1 MSELTKEDRIK
12 EEFERIS
19 KWFID
24 MNENERAVIDPIMQ
38 NSAFMKI
45 TLDDLQ
51 EVINA
56 EGVVDHY
63 QNGANQFGMKQS
75 ATLQSYNALVKNYAA
90 VNKTLFSCLPKMKRP
105 TESKFAEISKIMS
118 DDAEE
123 RIREMK
129 LELDAERSAR
139 INAEINAA
147 AAKQQLEREQEKTK
161 AAV

>member
-1 MSELTKEDRIK
+1 MSELTKEKRIQ

-19 KWFID
+19 KWFTD
-24 MNENERAVIDPIMQ
+24 MDENERAVIDPIMQ

-105 TESKFAEISKIMS
+105 SESKLSEISKVVS
-118 DDAEE
+118 DEAEGRIWKLQMELEDE
-123 RIREMK
+123 RR
-129 LELDAERSAR
+129 AR
-139 INAEINAA
+139 INAEIDAA
-147 AAKQQLEREQEKTK
+147 ATKQKLEREQQKTK